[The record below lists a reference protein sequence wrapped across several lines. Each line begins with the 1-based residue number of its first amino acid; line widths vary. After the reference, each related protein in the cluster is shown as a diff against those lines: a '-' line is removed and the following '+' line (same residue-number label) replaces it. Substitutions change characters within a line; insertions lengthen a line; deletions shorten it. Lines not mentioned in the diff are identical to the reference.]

1 MTSHNKALVAL
12 LLLVPVP
19 SIATWFGLI
28 GFEGPV
34 GQTVY
39 SAGKVWILALPLA
52 WLILVDRARP
62 RFPRPRRDGVLAAC
76 VTGTIILGGIIA
88 AYWLFGRHWINAE
101 EVRAEAFENGLD
113 TRLKYLLFVV
123 TLSLVNAMLEEYVW
137 RWFVFTRCEVLMPRL
152 VAVAASGLFFTLHH
166 IIALAAYFDW
176 RVTILGSV
184 GVFVGGTTWSWLYLR
199 YRNIWAAY
207 VSHIFADVAVFGIGW
222 VIIFG

>member
-1 MTSHNKALVAL
+1 MTSHKKALVAL

-39 SAGKVWILALPLA
+39 SAGKVWIVALPLA
-52 WLILVDRARP
+52 WLLLVDRARP
-62 RFPRPRRDGVLAAC
+62 RFPRPRREGVPAAC
-76 VTGTIILGGIIA
+76 VTGTLIFAAIIG
-88 AYWLFGRHWINAE
+88 AYWLFGHRWINAE
-101 EVRAEAFENGLD
+101 AVRAEAFENGLD
-113 TRLKYLLFVV
+113 TRVKYVFFVV
-123 TLSLVNAMLEEYVW
+123 VLSLVNAMLEEYVW

-176 RVTILGSV
+176 RVTLLGSV

-207 VSHIFADVAVFGIGW
+207 ISHIFADVAVFGIGW
-222 VIIFG
+222 VIVFG